1 MRRPERTGKH
11 ELFSTQ
17 PGLRIML
24 VLIAA
29 FFCLAFQ
36 AAAGDDGKAAA
47 GKEGAA
53 AGDGKGLKPELSA
66 AIEKHKNTVL
76 AEVNGKKIT
85 VNDFET
91 AARRASPMQIQEL
104 GTPQGKKKFLDQM
117 IRMWLLAQKAR
128 AAGLDK
134 DPEAVRVMK
143 NQLASIMHRELAS
156 KISEDDV
163 TEAEMREFYDSHAEN
178 YHKPAK
184 TRARVIMLKD
194 RAQAKEL
201 LDRLTKDKPSQHEF
215 RRLAQ
220 ENSEDEET
228 RLRGGD
234 LRFFTRAKDRKES
247 DPKVDEAIVQAA
259 FSLKNDGDIYP
270 KLIKANGGF
279 NVLMRTGFRK
289 PLDISFKE
297 AKPRLKMLVYRE
309 KRRVGV
315 EEELKKLQDKSKI
328 EYIDDNLSLV
338 KIDMR
343 TGQPG
348 ARRGPGRARKPA
360 GKKRPARKKP

>member
-1 MRRPERTGKH
+1 MV
-11 ELFSTQ
+11 
-17 PGLRIML
+17 

-29 FFCLAFQ
+29 FLCMGF
-36 AAAGDDGKAAA
+36 KAAA
-47 GKEGAA
+47 ADDSEAASGTERTA
-53 AGDGKGLKPELSA
+53 AGKDKVLKPELSA
-66 AIEKHKNTVL
+66 AIEKRKSTVL

-85 VNDFET
+85 INDFET

-104 GTPQGKKKFLDQM
+104 GTPEGKKKFLDQM
-117 IRMWLLAQKAR
+117 IRMRLLAQKAR
-128 AAGLDK
+128 AVGLDK
-134 DPEAVRVMK
+134 DPEAVRVKK
-143 NQLASIMHRELAS
+143 NQLASIMHREIAS

-163 TEAEMREFYDSHAEN
+163 TEAEMREFYDSHADN

-201 LDRLTKDKPSQHEF
+201 LDRLVKDKPSQHEF

-234 LRFFTRAKDRKES
+234 LRFFTRAKDRKEN
-247 DPKVDEAIVQAA
+247 DPEVDEAIVQAA

-270 KLIKANGGF
+270 KLIESGGGF

-289 PLDISFKE
+289 PLDISFNE
-297 AKPRLKMLVYRE
+297 AKPRLKMLVFRE

-315 EEELKKLQDKSKI
+315 EEELKKLQDKAKI
-328 EYIDDNLSLV
+328 EYIDNNLSLV
-338 KIDMR
+338 KIDMS
-343 TGQPG
+343 TGKPA